1 MARFS
6 IQWRNSTKRDIRSLP
21 RQEVAHVVDAVS
33 QLADDPLPHG
43 SQKLSGSERTYRIRV
58 GDYRV
63 IYEVFSESDTGRT
76 FIDNDRNGYHALQA
90 FRPSL
95 RQAHEASQEK

>member
-6 IQWRNSTKRDIRSLP
+6 IQWRASTKKDIRNLP
-21 RQEVAHVVDAVS
+21 RQEVARVIEAVS
-33 QLADDPLPHG
+33 ALADDPLAHG

-63 IYEVFSESDTGRT
+63 IYEVFSDARLVEIQRVRHRKDVYR
-76 FIDNDRNGYHALQA
+76 
-90 FRPSL
+90 
-95 RQAHEASQEK
+95 E

>member
-1 MARFS
+1 MERFE
-6 IQWRNSTKRDIRSLP
+6 IRWRHSTRKDIRSLP
-21 RQEVAHVVDAVS
+21 RHEVARVVAAVG

-63 IYEVFSESDTGRT
+63 IYEVFSDSHVIEVQRVRHRKDVYR
-76 FIDNDRNGYHALQA
+76 
-90 FRPSL
+90 
-95 RQAHEASQEK
+95 E

>member
-1 MARFS
+1 MERFS
-6 IQWRNSTKRDIRSLP
+6 IQWRNSTRKDIRSLP
-21 RQEVAHVVDAVS
+21 RQEVTRVVAAVG

-63 IYEVFSESDTGRT
+63 IYEVFSESHIIEVQRIRHRKDAYR
-76 FIDNDRNGYHALQA
+76 
-90 FRPSL
+90 
-95 RQAHEASQEK
+95 E